1 MSIVSFWCAFDARLQ
16 FSKPKRLWQYYPRC
30 PYRKT
35 LSASPSFRIIHA
47 EVSLVSRLLVSPRL
61 QPEKKTSLLTRGKQ
75 RTRSTDVVLSICLAP
90 EKTGF
95 CFVLGKSALM
105 FRNKTSVPRGCTLLS
120 HPQVKNVA
128 CPRICPTSKWAWHV
142 HYYYFFLVGTCISC
156 LQWALIVQEAWT
168 QESGLIWSNLHLWL
182 PHKKECSK
190 VKASLI

>member
-120 HPQVKNVA
+120 HPRVKNVA

-142 HYYYFFLVGTCISC
+142 HYYYFFFSWYMHIVFTVSPDSPGSLDPGIRTDLIQSTPMTSSQERM
-156 LQWALIVQEAWT
+156 LQ
-168 QESGLIWSNLHLWL
+168 G
-182 PHKKECSK
+182 
-190 VKASLI
+190 